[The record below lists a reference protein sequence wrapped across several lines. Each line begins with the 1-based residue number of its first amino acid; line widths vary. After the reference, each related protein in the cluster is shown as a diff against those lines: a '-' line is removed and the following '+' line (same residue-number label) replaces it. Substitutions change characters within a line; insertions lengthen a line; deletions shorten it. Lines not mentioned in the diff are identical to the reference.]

1 MRKKEVAIKMKRI
14 IKDEKGNIVIF
25 SVIAMITVMLFASMA
40 IDVGCLLTAKN
51 QIQAAVDAAALAGAT
66 GLIVDHTEAT
76 NRATTTAG
84 KNTVIRQSVQIGAGD
99 ISFPSWNQVGVQ
111 ATQNV
116 NLFFARVVGMNS
128 ASVSATAAAELGTI
142 VGANGLRPWGIPDLG
157 WTKGTPAVL
166 KAGDLGEPA
175 TNPSFYYCICF
186 PPMNRG
192 APQTGAD
199 AYRDNIIYGSQTEV
213 YIGDVIQVE
222 PGNMPGPTSQGV
234 NGLIAQDPYAYW
246 DGREIVNSAFP
257 GTSSPR
263 IVKIPL
269 YNSGDP
275 PHEGRKSIT
284 CIGLAGFFLLGMQG
298 KDVMGIF
305 VAKMSNGTFGGGN
318 SMLRGTRLIL

>member
-1 MRKKEVAIKMKRI
+1 MKKIY
-14 IKDEKGNIVIF
+14 KDEKGSIVIF
-25 SVIAMITVMLFASMA
+25 SVIAMITVILFASMA

-66 GLIVDHTEAT
+66 GLIVDQTEAT
-76 NRATTTAG
+76 NRAITVAG
-84 KNTVIRQSVQIGAGD
+84 NNTVINQSVQIGAGD
-99 ISFPSWNQVGVQ
+99 ISFPNWNQVAVQ

-128 ASVSATAAAELGTI
+128 ASVSATAAAELGAIIGT
-142 VGANGLRPWGIPDLG
+142 NGLRPWGVPDLR
-157 WTKGTPAVL
+157 WTKGTPVVL
-166 KAGDLGEPA
+166 KAGCLCAPA

-186 PPMNRG
+186 PPMNQG
-192 APQTGAD
+192 APQKGAA
-199 AYRDNIIYGSQTEV
+199 AYRDNIIYGSQSDV

-222 PGNMPGPTSQGV
+222 PGNMPGPTIQGV

-246 DGREIVNSAFP
+246 DGSEIVNSAFP

-275 PHEGRKSIT
+275 PNEGRKSIT
-284 CIGLAGFFLLGMQG
+284 CVGLAGFFLLGMQG

-305 VAKMSNGTFGGGN
+305 VAKMSNGMFGGGN
-318 SMLRGTRLIL
+318 SMLRGTRLIQ

>member
-14 IKDEKGNIVIF
+14 LKDEKGNIVIF

-66 GLIVDHTEAT
+66 GLIVDQTEAT
-76 NRATTTAG
+76 NRAITVAG
-84 KNTVIRQSVQIGAGD
+84 NNTVINQSVQMGAGD
-99 ISFPSWNQVGVQ
+99 IGFPNWNQVAVQ

-128 ASVSATAAAELGTI
+128 ANVSATAAAELGTI
-142 VGANGLRPWGIPDLG
+142 IGTNGLRPWGVPDLG
-157 WTKGTPAVL
+157 WTKGTTAVL
-166 KAGDLGEPA
+166 KAGCLCAPA

-192 APQTGAD
+192 APQKGAA
-199 AYRDNIIYGSQTEV
+199 AYRYNIIYGSQSEV

-222 PGNMPGPTSQGV
+222 PGKMVGPTIQGV
-234 NGLIAQDPYAYW
+234 NELIAQDPYAYW
-246 DGREIVNSAFP
+246 DGREIVNSGFP

-275 PHEGRKSIT
+275 PHSGRKSIT
-284 CIGLAGFFLLGMQG
+284 CIGLAAFFLLGMQG

-318 SMLRGTRLIL
+318 SMLRGARLIQ